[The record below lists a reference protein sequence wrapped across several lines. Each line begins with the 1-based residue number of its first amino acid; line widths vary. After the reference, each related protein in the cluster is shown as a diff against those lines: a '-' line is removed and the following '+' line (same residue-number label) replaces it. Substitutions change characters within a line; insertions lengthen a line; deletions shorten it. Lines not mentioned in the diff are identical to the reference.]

1 MGLIFIDLVEVE
13 KKTHSTTNLMLKEQR
28 KQTERMVLNMKR
40 KFLEDM
46 GLEKEQVDKI
56 LDENS
61 QDIGKAKGDSEK
73 IQKDLD
79 AANAEVE
86 SLKGQISD
94 RDKQLE
100 TLKNSTGDV
109 EGMKQEIAKLQADNK
124 AKDDAHA
131 AEIKQL
137 KIDAAIDSALTGAK
151 AKNNTAVKALLKDLD
166 KAELAEDGT
175 IKGLA
180 EQIEALQKSDAY
192 LFDTTTKKQTQV
204 KGAKPGESGN
214 EDGDH
219 GVDTSKMTYSELAA
233 YMAEHPDAKID

>member
-1 MGLIFIDLVEVE
+1 
-13 KKTHSTTNLMLKEQR
+13 
-28 KQTERMVLNMKR
+28 MKR

-46 GLEKEQVDKI
+46 GLEKERVDKI

-109 EGMKQEIAKLQADNK
+109 EGMKQQIAKLQADNK
-124 AKDDAHA
+124 AKDDEHA

-166 KAELAEDGT
+166 KAELADDGT

-192 LFDTTTKKQTQV
+192 LFDTTTKKKTQV

-214 EDGDH
+214 DDGDH
-219 GVDTSKMTYSELAA
+219 EVDTSKMTYSELAA
-233 YMAEHPDAKID
+233 YMAEHPDAEI

>member
-1 MGLIFIDLVEVE
+1 
-13 KKTHSTTNLMLKEQR
+13 MLKEQR

-109 EGMKQEIAKLQADNK
+109 EGMKQQIAKLQADNK

-166 KAELAEDGT
+166 KAELADDGT

-192 LFDTTTKKQTQV
+192 LFDTTTKKKTQV

-233 YMAEHPDAKID
+233 YMAEHPDAEI

>member
-1 MGLIFIDLVEVE
+1 
-13 KKTHSTTNLMLKEQR
+13 MLKEQR

-137 KIDAAIDSALTGAK
+137 KIDVAIDSALTGAK

-166 KAELAEDGT
+166 KAELADDGT

-192 LFDTTTKKQTQV
+192 LFDTTTKKKTQV

-214 EDGDH
+214 DDGDH
-219 GVDTSKMTYSELAA
+219 EVDTSKMTYSELAA
-233 YMAEHPDAKID
+233 YMAEHPDAEI

>member
-1 MGLIFIDLVEVE
+1 
-13 KKTHSTTNLMLKEQR
+13 
-28 KQTERMVLNMKR
+28 MKR

-233 YMAEHPDAKID
+233 YMAEHHDAKID